1 MSLKREKLK
10 VWRKSWIGKLT
21 LSMIL
26 SKFLFLKDF
35 EPRKFS
41 SKIRIKE
48 RCNNVFMKKKT
59 YLGLRKL
66 ICAIDG
72 ERLFINMATGLNI
85 YQ

>member
-1 MSLKREKLK
+1 
-10 VWRKSWIGKLT
+10 
-21 LSMIL
+21 MIL

-48 RCNNVFMKKKT
+48 RCNNVFMKKKKT
-59 YLGLRKL
+59 YLGLRQL

-72 ERLFINMATGLNI
+72 EMLFINMATGLNI